1 MSSCSI
7 AILGVLW
14 FKTNSIHQG
23 CGMNNNKKDNDAKIN
38 SFLLISFLCELEK
51 DELVEISKK
60 YPNLEKI
67 ISLF

>member
-1 MSSCSI
+1 
-7 AILGVLW
+7 
-14 FKTNSIHQG
+14 
-23 CGMNNNKKDNDAKIN
+23 MNNNKKDNDAKIN